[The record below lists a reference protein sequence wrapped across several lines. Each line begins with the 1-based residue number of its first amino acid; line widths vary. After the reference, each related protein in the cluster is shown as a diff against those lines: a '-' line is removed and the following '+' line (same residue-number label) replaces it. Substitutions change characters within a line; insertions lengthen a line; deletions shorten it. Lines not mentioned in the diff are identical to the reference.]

1 MNLFLSIRGRQL
13 QQGNKEKE
21 NKLVPCES
29 GKGVSVDQD
38 SLFSRECL
46 LDVSTGDF
54 GFVVSLLSPDSAV
67 SGHMRASIQQPP
79 LINQEPIG

>member
-1 MNLFLSIRGRQL
+1 M
-13 QQGNKEKE
+13 
-21 NKLVPCES
+21 
-29 GKGVSVDQD
+29 SVDQE
-38 SLFSRECL
+38 SLFSRKCL

-54 GFVVSLLSPDSAV
+54 GFVVSLLSLDSAV